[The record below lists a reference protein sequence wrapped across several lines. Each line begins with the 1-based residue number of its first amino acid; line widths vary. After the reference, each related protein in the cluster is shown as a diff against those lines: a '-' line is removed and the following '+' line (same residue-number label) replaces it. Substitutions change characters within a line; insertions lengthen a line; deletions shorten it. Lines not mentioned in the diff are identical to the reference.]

1 MLGGLLRPY
10 AAALRL
16 ARFRDFWLGFSVSVL
31 GDAVSRVAL
40 TWYVYERAGT
50 PQALGLLALCYTGPV
65 AAGGL
70 AAGWLLDRFG
80 RRRVMLADSLLRA
93 GVMLLVPALAA
104 LGVLALWHIYLVA
117 AVYGLLMMV
126 PLAGGPA
133 LVPSLVPD
141 EQLETANALETLSFT
156 LGGVAGPPL
165 AGWLI
170 AAVGAPNVVLLDA
183 LSFLVFAGALG
194 RIGRPAP
201 LSPLPIREGGSERAL
216 QEGPPAATNDHRTGM
231 NEDRKA
237 PGMRAVI
244 RLLARE
250 PVLVRTTLMFMAAN
264 VGLGGAFVWLPIL
277 SGEIPGGGPAL
288 YGLLLGALAAGE
300 VVSSVLAGGL
310 RPGLPLEALIALAQA
325 LAGAALGLM
334 ALPAVARGPWAAG
347 GVLAL
352 FGALSAPLTIWAQ
365 TLRMRVIPEA
375 MRGRAFALLRTLM
388 QGTGPLGGV
397 LAGWALPLLGVP
409 LVVVLCAAVIGGPGV
424 WRLGMG
430 GFDVGED

>member
-10 AAALRL
+10 RAAL
-16 ARFRDFWLGFSVSVL
+16 AHTGFRGFWLGFSVSVM

-65 AAGGL
+65 VVGGL

-80 RRRVMLADSLLRA
+80 RRRVMLVDSLLRA
-93 GVMLLVPALAA
+93 GVMALVPALEA
-104 LGVLALWHIYLVA
+104 LGALALWHIYLVA
-117 AVYGLLMMV
+117 AVYGLLMMI

-141 EQLETANALETLSFT
+141 EHLATANALETLSFT

-170 AAVGAPNVVLLDA
+170 AAAGAPNVVLLDA
-183 LSFLVFAGALG
+183 VSFLVFAGALG
-194 RIGRPAP
+194 RIDDRRRTTDDGRRPSDDRRQA
-201 LSPLPIREGGSERAL
+201 GGITEQR
-216 QEGPPAATNDHRTGM
+216 
-231 NEDRKA
+231 
-237 PGMRAVI
+237 GMRDVI

-250 PVLVRTTLMFMAAN
+250 PVLVSTTLMFMAAN

-277 SGEIPGGGPAL
+277 AGGMTGGGPAL
-288 YGLLLGALAAGE
+288 FGLLLGALAAGE
-300 VVSSVLAGGL
+300 VVSSLVAGGL

-325 LAGAALGLM
+325 LAGAALALL
-334 ALPAVARGPWAAG
+334 ALPVVARGPWAVG

-397 LAGWALPLLGVP
+397 LAGWALPLLGLPVMV
-409 LVVVLCAAVIGGPGV
+409 LLCAAAIGGPGV
-424 WRLGMG
+424 WRLSG
-430 GFDVGED
+430 GGWSRQARG